1 MTVEQL
7 NKANEIQKEIDQLSR
22 VYFMLDFTI
31 EEEEKAYNPI
41 QKFIRFLNCSLRRG
55 EERQAH
61 VILFEGSKINGQDIP
76 VDLDFLKY
84 LRSYFKDRLDNKTKE
99 LGEI

>member
-1 MTVEQL
+1 MTVDQL
-7 NKANEIQKEIDQLSR
+7 NKANEIQKEIEQLYQ
-22 VYFMLDFTI
+22 VYSMLDFTI
-31 EEEEKAYNPI
+31 EKEEETYNPI
-41 QKFIRFLNCSLRRG
+41 RRFIRFLNCRLKRG
-55 EERQAH
+55 EEIKAH
-61 VILFEGSKINGQDIP
+61 VILFEDGKLSGQDIP

>member
-7 NKANEIQKEIDQLSR
+7 DKANKLQKEIEQIND
-22 VYFMLDFTI
+22 VFDMLDSTI
-31 EEEEKAYNPI
+31 QYAESRSTPMKKI
-41 QKFIRFLNCSLRRG
+41 LRFLNCSLKHG
-55 EERQAH
+55 ENKKAH
-61 VILFEGSKINGQDIP
+61 TILFIDDQMYGRDIP

-84 LRSYFKDRLDNKTKE
+84 LRSYFKDRLDDKTNE

>member
-7 NKANEIQKEIDQLSR
+7 NKANEIQKEIDQLYK
-22 VYFMLDFTI
+22 VYSMLDFTI
-31 EEEEKAYNPI
+31 EKEEEAYNPI
-41 QKFIRFLNCSLRRG
+41 QRFIRFLNCSLKLG

-61 VILFEGSKINGQDIP
+61 VILFEDGKLSGQDIP

-84 LRSYFKDRLDNKTKE
+84 LRSYFKDRLDDKTKE

>member
-1 MTVEQL
+1 MTVDQL
-7 NKANEIQKEIDQLSR
+7 NKANEIQKEIEQLSQ
-22 VYFMLDFTI
+22 VYLMLDLTI
-31 EEEEKAYNPI
+31 EKEEEAYNPI
-41 QKFIRFLNCSLRRG
+41 RRFIRFLNCSLKRG

-61 VILFEGSKINGQDIP
+61 AILFEDGILIGQDIP

-84 LRSYFKDRLDNKTKE
+84 LRSYFKDRLDDKTEE